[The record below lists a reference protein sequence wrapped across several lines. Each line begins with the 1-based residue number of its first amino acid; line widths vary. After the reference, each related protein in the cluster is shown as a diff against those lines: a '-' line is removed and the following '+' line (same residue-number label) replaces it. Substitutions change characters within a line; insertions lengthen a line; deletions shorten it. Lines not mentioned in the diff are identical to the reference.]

1 MSEYLKT
8 IFRGAEIIFGDNE
21 TKIDRNK
28 ALDAKKEIRIAK
40 NVRKTSMLQRSSN
53 RVRKLVTEAL
63 NWVKKV

>member
-40 NVRKTSMLQRSSN
+40 TIRKTSMLQRSSN

-63 NWVKKV
+63 N

>member
-63 NWVKKV
+63 N